1 MDRRG
6 WIILAI
12 AMVVVLSA
20 VYITTKPK
28 VAPLLSNFPPVEL
41 PAGKRKGIFERAKEQ
56 VELAGKLSDMKMIGL
71 AMMIYV
77 QDWDMRYP
85 PESSLEE
92 ALMPYLKDEKFK
104 AIFSDPNFHYSSPP
118 PCNQMKNPSEV
129 IAVAWEVLPE
139 VDIIL
144 YADGHAKIRYKR

>member
-12 AMVVVLSA
+12 AIVVVLSA
-20 VYITTKPK
+20 IYITTKPK
-28 VAPLLSNFPPVEL
+28 VPPFATNFPPVQL
-41 PAGKRKGIFERAKEQ
+41 PSERKGIFERAREQ
-56 VELAGKLSDMKMIGL
+56 AELAEKLSHMRMIGL

-85 PESSLEE
+85 PQSSLEE

-118 PCNQMKNPSEV
+118 PYKEMRNPSEV
-129 IAVAWEVLPE
+129 IAVIWEVSPE
-139 VDIIL
+139 ADIIL
-144 YADGHAKIRYKR
+144 YADGHVKLKYKR

>member
-12 AMVVVLSA
+12 ASVVVLSA
-20 VYITTKPK
+20 IYIATKPK
-28 VAPLLSNFPPVEL
+28 APPFASNFPPAQL
-41 PAGKRKGIFERAKEQ
+41 PSERKGIFERAREQ
-56 VELAGKLSDMKMIGL
+56 AELAEKLSHMRMIGL

-85 PESSLEE
+85 PQSSLEE

-104 AIFSDPNFHYSSPP
+104 SIFSDPNFHYSSPP
-118 PCNQMKNPSEV
+118 PYKEMKNPSEV
-129 IAVAWEVLPE
+129 IAVTWEVSPE
-139 VDIIL
+139 ADIIL
-144 YADGHAKIRYKR
+144 YADGHVKLKYKR

>member
-12 AMVVVLSA
+12 AIVVVLFA
-20 VYITTKPK
+20 IYISIKPK
-28 VAPLLSNFPPVEL
+28 VSPQISNFPPFQL
-41 PAGKRKGIFERAKEQ
+41 PSEERKGIFERATEQ
-56 VELAGKLSDMKMIGL
+56 AELAEKLSLMRQIGL

-118 PCNQMKNPSEV
+118 PYNQMKNPSEV
-129 IAVAWEVLPE
+129 IAATWEVSPE
-139 VDIIL
+139 ADIIL
-144 YADGHAKIRYKR
+144 YADGHTKIKHKR